1 MTLRD
6 YLMIARRRWLVI
18 VTCALVAATVTW
30 FITPAQADKSD
41 GAVSYTATATL
52 LVGNGLTGQGVS
64 LDRLALFVKT
74 GQIPTS
80 AAEVLGYAGDPAVLA
95 SQVTVTPEPAAA
107 ALTISASSSNGAQA
121 AATANAFADETV
133 SFFKESRPETGN
145 ATVSVLQ
152 VATPIPDEIG
162 GGFVVPPSRPLRTA
176 LAAMVGLLLGF
187 ALALVMQRVDSRL
200 RTRDEVHNAL
210 RLPIIAEVPRLRHGG
225 ARNGV
230 IAVAVDPLSP
240 YSDAYRA
247 ARTALMHTVTRKA
260 SDGYTARRAAN
271 AERRVA
277 TTGARLIL
285 VTSANASEGKT
296 TTVANLAASFAETG
310 QRVLVL
316 DADLRSPD
324 AHNLFD
330 VPQGAG
336 ISDHISDPGDVSLEA
351 LVRPTSVPGVRI
363 ITAGTRLAH
372 PESLSSR
379 MGHLLSE
386 AREMADVVVID
397 SAPLLAASD
406 VFDILPMVD
415 TVLLV
420 VRSGRLTDVAAH
432 RVADLLGRFQVPI
445 SGLVLIGTRGRRVD
459 GYGGS
464 YGYGYGDSKKKKRG
478 RTTRST
484 SAVGNAPAS
493 APMAAT
499 PRLTDSDA
507 GDWPLPGQPDVS
519 TDIEPSAR
527 RARRTSPSA

>member
-52 LVGNGLTGQGVS
+52 LVGNRLTGEGVS

-74 GQIPTS
+74 GQIPSS

-210 RLPIIAEVPRLRHGG
+210 RLPIIAEVPRMAHAQKRKG
-225 ARNGV
+225 
-230 IAVAVDPLSP
+230 AVAVADDPLTP
-240 YSDAYRA
+240 FSDAYRA
-247 ARTALMHTVTRKA
+247 ARTALMHTVSTQVP
-260 SDGYTARRAAN
+260 DDYTARRAASP
-271 AERRVA
+271 EPRGVA
-277 TTGARLIL
+277 TGARLIL
-285 VTSANASEGKT
+285 VTSANAAEGKT
-296 TTVANLAASFAETG
+296 TSVANLAASFAETG

-324 AHNLFD
+324 AHNVFD

-336 ISDHISDPGDVSLEA
+336 ISDYVSDLGDTPLES

-372 PESLSSR
+372 PESLASR
-379 MGHLLSE
+379 MGHLLAES
-386 AREMADVVVID
+386 REMADVVIVD

-406 VFDILPMVD
+406 VFDILPVMD

-420 VRSGRLTDVAAH
+420 VRSGRLTDVAGR
-432 RVADLLGRFQVPI
+432 RVSELLGRFKVPI
-445 SGLVLIGTRGRRVD
+445 SGVVLVGVRGRRAD